1 MPMFAISRFRP
12 LLHLASWYLLLGAV
26 LRCALWWTFGRTG
39 GVSLHE
45 ASLSILA
52 GVPAD
57 AAQSLYLLAPFA
69 LLLALMPDRWVR
81 TAAFARIARV
91 GVFVWLYA
99 LTFIAFAEY
108 FFFEEFD
115 ARFNLVSVDY
125 LLYPTEV
132 VGDIRAEYPVGTI
145 VIGVFVVTALTMWM
159 TRKRWFSGAARP
171 TRLVSRAR
179 VAAIYAAAV
188 AIALFTVDTDSN
200 AFSGNRITNEIAANG
215 ASSFFRALRTSEI
228 DYHAYYATRDSRAN
242 LRILRA
248 QLASSGH
255 FAQHDSA
262 RLNREFAARPG
273 LGRLNVVVIASESFG
288 AEFSRLYGSER
299 DWTPKFDRL
308 AQQGMWFSH
317 MYASGTRTVR
327 GLEAIA
333 TSLPPI
339 PTASILHRPGNERIA
354 NWGTVMRKLGYETS
368 FLYGGYGYF
377 DNMNYFFAQNGFDVF
392 DRTSISQPVRFENM
406 WGVADEDLYD
416 FALQKFDAQA
426 QARKP
431 FFSII
436 MNTSNHK
443 PFTFRNGVPGVKP
456 EGGGRESGVRY
467 ADFAQAYFLSEAK
480 KHAWF
485 DDTLFVIVADHGARV
500 YGREEIPLS
509 TYEIPMLFYSP
520 KHVAP
525 RRIDTLTTQIDIA
538 PTVLG
543 LLGLP
548 YTAPFFGQDALNTP
562 EEDRVAFFS
571 HNHDVALY
579 RGGRLSIL
587 GMKKSVTN
595 VLYDRRTNSYRTV
608 ANDPQLDG
616 LAIAYY
622 QTAYELFRNH
632 EYEIPSADP
641 VRVASRSVTPHAP

>member
-1 MPMFAISRFRP
+1 MPTFDFHRFRP
-12 LLHLASWYLLLGAV
+12 LLKLAAWYLLLGAA
-26 LRCALWWTFGRTG
+26 LRCVLWWSFGRAG
-39 GVSLHE
+39 GVTAAE
-45 ASLSILA
+45 AALA
-52 GVPAD
+52 VVAGLGAD
-57 AAQSLYLLAPFA
+57 AVQSLYLLSPFV
-69 LLLALMPDRWVR
+69 LLLALLPDRWVR
-81 TAAFARIARV
+81 SAAFARAARI
-91 GVFVWLYA
+91 GVFAWLYA
-99 LTFIAFAEY
+99 FTFIAVAEY

-132 VGDIRAEYPVGTI
+132 VGDIRAEYPLGTI
-145 VIGVFVVTALTMWM
+145 AIAVLAVTLLTMWV
-159 TRKRWFSGAARP
+159 TRKYLIAGATRP
-171 TRLVSRAR
+171 SRLSSRTRVMAVWAGVVALALLV
-179 VAAIYAAAV
+179 
-188 AIALFTVDTDSN
+188 VDTDST
-200 AFSGNRITNEIAANG
+200 AIFGNRITNEIASNG

-228 DYHAYYATRDSRAN
+228 DYHTYYATRDARAN
-242 LRILRA
+242 FRALTA

-255 FAQHDSA
+255 FTHLDAA
-262 RLNREFAARPG
+262 RLDREFAARPG
-273 LGRLNVVVIASESFG
+273 LGRLNVVVVASESFG
-288 AEFSRLYGSER
+288 AEFSRLYGSQR
-299 DWTPKFDRL
+299 DWTPEFDKL
-308 AQQGMWFSH
+308 AQKGMWFSH

-339 PTASILHRPGNERIA
+339 PTVSILHRPGNEGIA

-377 DNMNYFFAQNGFDVF
+377 DNMNYFFSQNGFDVY
-392 DRTSISQPVRFENM
+392 DRTAISQPVRFENM

-416 FALQKFDAQA
+416 FALQQFDAQA
-426 QARKP
+426 RAGKP

-443 PFTFRNGVPGVKP
+443 PYTFRAGVPGVKP

-467 ADFAQAYFLSEAK
+467 ADYAQAYFLREAK

-525 RRIDTLTTQIDIA
+525 RRVDTLTTQIDIA

-562 EEDRVAFFS
+562 EKDRVAFFS

-579 RGGRLSIL
+579 RNGQLAIL
-587 GMKKSVTN
+587 GMKKSVTD
-595 VLYDRRTNSYRTV
+595 VAYDRRTNTYRNV
-608 ANDPQLDG
+608 RNDPDLDA

-622 QTAYELFRNH
+622 QTAYELFRAH
-632 EYEIPSADP
+632 RYEIADEAS
-641 VRVASRSVTPHAP
+641 VHVAATTFPRAP